1 MADVFRANPYWRGKV
16 TSSRGSEAQANR
28 ASSLRVRDL
37 SVLARRGACVSRSLY
52 RLILWRIRSFPGF
65 ELTRCAAPNRPRLQL
80 RWVYRKSG
88 DLRRT
93 ADVRRLYGYIP

>member
-65 ELTRCAAPNRPRLQL
+65 ELTRCAAPNRLGCNCHRISATFTTGALL
-80 RWVYRKSG
+80 MNR
-88 DLRRT
+88 
-93 ADVRRLYGYIP
+93 